1 MAISTVH
8 KFPLKYSLSLLINF
22 SCWNLEEKQTLDDG
36 SKECSLTIHTEL
48 KTFPNETK
56 ITDFIRRVQIIDYD
70 QNDPN
75 LQVINKT
82 QEREFFELG
91 K

>member
-1 MAISTVH
+1 MVET
-8 KFPLKYSLSLLINF
+8 K
-22 SCWNLEEKQTLDDG
+22 TLDDG

-56 ITDFIRRVQIIDYD
+56 ITDFIKRVQIIDCD

-75 LQVINKT
+75 LKVINRN
-82 QEREFFELG
+82 QESEFFELG
-91 K
+91 KSDINSQVYAATNCLKGA